1 MVWEC
6 AFTGKLG
13 LTSEQNT
20 FLHLNEDILP
30 TQTIPNE
37 WTPDMV
43 MEDFEKDGF
52 LQMMDDLNTAMHLV
66 SV

>member
-20 FLHLNEDILP
+20 FLHLNEDVLP